1 MFKTLR
7 DLLKV
12 PKKPDQEMGLCMVV
26 SEQEGAEIWV
36 DDKLTPFITP
46 RMVAVPINADVKIEV
61 RLTGH
66 RSHLAIVR
74 APQKL
79 SYYYCNL
86 ERIPLRLVRN
96 EIDNFASV

>member
-1 MFKTLR
+1 MALFKTLR

-12 PKKPDQEMGLCMVV
+12 PKKEFGLCMVV

-36 DDKLTPFITP
+36 DNKPTPFVTP
-46 RMVAVPINADVKIEV
+46 RMIAVPLNEDVKIEV
-61 RLTGH
+61 RFTGH
-66 RSHLAIVR
+66 HSHMAIVR

-86 ERIPLRLVRN
+86 QRIPLRLIRN
-96 EIDNFASV
+96 EIDNFASI

>member
-1 MFKTLR
+1 MALFKTLR
-7 DLLKV
+7 GLLKV
-12 PKKPDQEMGLCMVV
+12 PKKELGLCMVV

-36 DDKLTPFITP
+36 DGKPTPFHTP
-46 RMVAVPINADVKIEV
+46 RMIAVPIREDVQIEV
-61 RLTGH
+61 RMTGH
-66 RSHLAIVR
+66 QPHTAIVR

-86 ERIPLRLVRN
+86 ERIPLRLVRD